1 MPVTA
6 NKPETSES
14 TPQIKS
20 IADLQREYEELLAKY
35 DQLTGEVETEIRQM
49 RGGRILNLH
58 SILTRILKG
67 KSAHTQT

>member
-1 MPVTA
+1 MPPTA

-20 IADLQREYEELLAKY
+20 VADLQREYEELLAKY
-35 DQLTGEVETEIRQM
+35 DQLTGEVEMEIRQM
-49 RGGRILNLH
+49 RGGRILNLQ

-67 KSAHTQT
+67 KSAHTEP